1 MSLNDIIIL
10 SGVFY
15 YIKGVH
21 MPFKGAI
28 FDVDGVIIDTA
39 HIHHKSWEV
48 VLKKHGIKFTYADF
62 KSKVDGLP
70 RAKGAAKILPHF
82 TKKQINHVFE
92 EKQKYFLKFLDK
104 EKIKVFYSTVS
115 LIKKLKKHGIKLAM
129 ASSSRNAANNLKK
142 VGLFKHFHVD
152 AEGAYVKRGKPY
164 PDLFLKAAKNLKVK
178 PADCV
183 VFEDAQIGL
192 IAAKRAGM
200 KSVGVK
206 RDVNNKLRGA
216 DLIVKDLG
224 AVSIKKLE
232 SLFLL

>member
-1 MSLNDIIIL
+1 MK
-10 SGVFY
+10 FR
-15 YIKGVH
+15 
-21 MPFKGAI
+21 GAI

-48 VLKKHGIKFTYADF
+48 VLKKYGIKFTYADF

-82 TKKQINHVFE
+82 AEDQIQHVFE
-92 EKQKYFLKFLDK
+92 EKQKYFIKFLKK
-104 EKIKVFYSTVS
+104 EKIKVFFSTVR

-152 AEGAYVKRGKPY
+152 AEGAYVKKGKPF
-164 PDLFLKAAKNLKVK
+164 PDLFLKAAIKLKLK
-178 PADCV
+178 PEDCV

-192 IAAKRAGM
+192 TAAKRAGM

-206 RDVNNKLRGA
+206 RDSKNRLKGA
-216 DLIVKDLG
+216 DLIVKDLRE
-224 AVSIKKLE
+224 VNIQKLE
-232 SLFLL
+232 ALFKRKGK

>member
-1 MSLNDIIIL
+1 
-10 SGVFY
+10 
-15 YIKGVH
+15 

-48 VLKKHGIKFTYADF
+48 VLKKYGIKFTYADF

-70 RAKGAAKILPHF
+70 RAKGAARILPHF
-82 TKKQINHVFE
+82 TKEQINHVFE
-92 EKQKYFLKFLDK
+92 EKQKYFLIFLNK
-104 EKIKVFYSTVS
+104 EKIKVFHSTVA
-115 LIKKLKKHGIKLAM
+115 LMKKLKKHGIKLAM

-152 AEGAYVKRGKPY
+152 AEGAYVKRGKPF
-164 PDLFLKAAKNLKVK
+164 PDLFLKAAKKLKLK
-178 PADCV
+178 PEDCV

-200 KSVGVK
+200 RSVGVK
-206 RDVNNKLRGA
+206 RDVNNKLKGA
-216 DLIVKDLG
+216 DLIVKDLRQVNI
-224 AVSIKKLE
+224 AKLE
-232 SLFLL
+232 KLFKL